1 MSQID
6 QINVIN
12 TFNSDEVYPNPQ
24 PQIHQ
29 VYVTNYDQLVSV
41 EVVTSLSTDAYI
53 GKLEY
58 LSGNLY
64 LYDGTNWVQIG
75 SGGTGGGGIVS
86 VNGYSTPSVV
96 LRGEDIKTNFDG
108 SLSWQIPYFNGEY
121 DLQTVI
127 NTVLPQ
133 TITTYLN
140 NNYTNQLLAGFDNRY
155 VIANNIGD
163 YLTDYYTKTETNAL
177 LNAKLSTTVAD
188 TTYFKK
194 IGGII
199 NGVDGVTVRGSGTPL
214 AVAPEL
220 VDNIYRTFFVGYVKN
235 DLNVEKTSFEIYSD
249 KVLNTINFKAY
260 NPNTTD
266 SILFTLHPTDPP
278 TVTQN
283 FNEPRTLAYVD
294 QIGIG
299 NIQRLIVENLSTTAI
314 ANTGTIQ
321 TNTINL
327 VENKNEINGATLNN
341 NVITLP
347 AGKYDIKAT
356 LNLNKTGNTGKN
368 VQIGLFDTSNAI
380 IRNSVRY
387 ASWGTDTIGNHS
399 YDWIGT
405 LDVTTP
411 LSFSVGIVA
420 SATGFTYLSDTNTS
434 GFYLSINKIG

>member
-1 MSQID
+1 MPQID

-12 TFNSDEVYPNPQ
+12 TFNSEEVYPDPQ

-41 EVVTSLSTDAYI
+41 EVVASLSTDAYI

-75 SGGTGGGGIVS
+75 SGGTG
-86 VNGYSTPSVV
+86 
-96 LRGEDIKTNFDG
+96 D
-108 SLSWQIPYFNGEY
+108 
-121 DLQTVI
+121 
-127 NTVLPQ
+127 
-133 TITTYLN
+133 
-140 NNYTNQLLAGFDNRY
+140 
-155 VIANNIGD
+155 
-163 YLTDYYTKTETNAL
+163 LTDYYTKTETNTL
-177 LNAKLSTTVAD
+177 LNAKLSTIAAD

-220 VDNIYRTFFVGYVKN
+220 VDNTYRTFFVGYVKN

-283 FNEPRTLAYVD
+283 LNEPRTLAYVD
-294 QIGIG
+294 QLGIG
-299 NIQRLIVENLSTTAI
+299 NIQRLIVENLSTSAI

-327 VENKNEINGATLNN
+327 VENKNEINGATLNS

-347 AGKYDIKAT
+347 VGKYDIKAT

-368 VQIGLFDTSNAI
+368 VQIGLFDTNNAI

-399 YDWIGT
+399 YDWVGT
-405 LDVTTP
+405 LDVATSP

-420 SATGFTYLSDTNTS
+420 SATGFTYLSDTDTS